1 MSELDFQIAQLRH
14 AYAQMIGSQFKDAR
28 GMAEGL
34 LSPVIKALE
43 RIAATT
49 PNVPTEPQPASEA
62 LSENQRWNLA
72 GREPYKFHLSASHV
86 TPEYRDGWNHAI
98 TAVLNYGHAECR
110 RLLTPP
116 SDSKGG

>member
-1 MSELDFQIAQLRH
+1 MSELQLQGEVIALVHDDENFTLTVKRC
-14 AYAQMIGSQFKDAR
+14 R
-28 GMAEGL
+28 C
-34 LSPVIKALE
+34 
-43 RIAATT
+43 AT
-49 PNVPTEPQPASEA
+49 PPAQPASEA

-110 RLLTPP
+110 RLLAPP